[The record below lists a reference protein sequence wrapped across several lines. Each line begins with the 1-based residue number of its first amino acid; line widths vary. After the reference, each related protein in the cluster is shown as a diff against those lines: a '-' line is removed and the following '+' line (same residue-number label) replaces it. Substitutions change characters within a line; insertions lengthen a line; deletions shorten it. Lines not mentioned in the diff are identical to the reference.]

1 MKKPSPGA
9 KERCPTNRRAMRSTN
24 FYQATTTISTQKPLA
39 SAQQCS
45 IRCTSV
51 PKGSALV
58 FHYQPTRTI
67 AIG

>member
-1 MKKPSPGA
+1 
-9 KERCPTNRRAMRSTN
+9 MRSTTKSTK
-24 FYQATTTISTQKPLA
+24 TTTTQKPLA

-51 PKGSALV
+51 PKGYALS
-58 FHYQPTRTI
+58 FKYQPTRTI